1 MKLKILEYN
10 IVTNL
15 RVIEEIKKY
24 KHFIVSLGFA
34 NYIDEGPFKVLS
46 DKDKFAYYYNKLY
59 NTNVQGKGI
68 IGNINFYVDHYIIK
82 NIMIIY
88 YNKEEFVF
96 EFDFSTAREKGIEW
110 YLGSLLKKIEE
121 KLSLDEIEKNR
132 IVIEKKGDPYKVLNN
147 PGQATFEDIKA
158 YQEAK
163 HKGLI

>member
-1 MKLKILEYN
+1 MEYN

-15 RVIEEIKKY
+15 KIIGEIKKY
-24 KHFIVSLGFA
+24 KHFITSLGFA
-34 NYIDEGPFKVLS
+34 NYIDEGNNKVLS

-68 IGNINFYVDHYIIK
+68 IGNINFYVDHYILE
-82 NIMIIY
+82 NVMAIY

-96 EFDFSTAREKGIEW
+96 EFDFLVAKEKGIEW

-121 KLSLDEIEKNR
+121 KLSLEEIEKNK
-132 IVIEKKGDPYKVLNN
+132 IVIEKKGDPYKVINN

-163 HKGLI
+163 RQGLI